1 MDEQEIQNKRRE
13 SEEQATESRSRILG
27 LPYLDTRSFEQTVPL
42 VKDLIEVPDMHRNF
56 MIPLQRG
63 GGDVHYQFM
72 VTSQTP
78 RTVIERMREE
88 YTNEGEKVDFFLIS
102 GSAYKVFMLRYD
114 PPVEIKYDDIKIA
127 GEGDSETI
135 ASVSQTLSKV
145 STEKVF
151 DFLIDQA
158 DKLGASD
165 IHIENMR
172 GEIRIRMRVDGL
184 LHPVA
189 NIDKDRYRVLMGE
202 LSSRANVST
211 ASNKPQSGHMQKD
224 IMSGGAMHTLNIR
237 VETIPTMYGQDA
249 VLRLF
254 NFDETLLNLDLLGL
268 SNDERDEIDEV
279 ISHPRGLVLMVG
291 PTGSGKSTTL
301 YSMLNALNTS
311 DRKIITLEDPIE
323 YGITGISQI
332 PISTNTGGS
341 FAEGLRSVLRL
352 DPDVVMVG
360 EIRDADTAKTAIQ
373 ASITGHLVLSS
384 FHANSTSAAFA
395 RMIDLIGV
403 NPIFANSIRLIIAQ
417 RLVRKL
423 SKSKQPRQATEAEAK
438 YIRKV
443 LEGVDVKYLRGIK
456 VSRVKTPSSSPAKE
470 AADLALENKLDV
482 AVEARAAEKAKE
494 EEIRGFDFN
503 NIVLYDPVP
512 TEKEP
517 FGYTGRMVLM
527 EQLVVDED
535 IAKYIRGDVSDINT
549 DAIEKTAKA
558 HGMLTL
564 EQKGVLAALR
574 GETTLEEVSR
584 VI

>member
-1 MDEQEIQNKRRE
+1 MNNEDDLQQKRRDN
-13 SEEQATESRSRILG
+13 EEEATSGRARILG
-27 LPYLDTRSFEQTVPL
+27 LPYLDTREFENSIPL
-42 VKDLIEVPDMHRNF
+42 VPNLLTIEQMHRDYI
-56 MIPLQRG
+56 IPLQA
-63 GGDVHYQFM
+63 GGDEEHYQFM

-78 RTVIERMREE
+78 RSLIEKLRQQ
-88 YTNEGEKVDFFLIS
+88 YGNTGERVDFFLIS

-114 PPVEIKYDDIKIA
+114 PPKEIHYDDIKIA
-127 GEGDSETI
+127 GEGDSATI
-135 ASVSQTLSKV
+135 AEVSQTLATV

-165 IHIENMR
+165 IHIENLR
-172 GEIRIRMRVDGL
+172 DEIRIRMRVDGL

-189 NIDKDRYRVLMGE
+189 NIDRDRYRIFMGE
-202 LSSRANVST
+202 LSSRADVST
-211 ASNKPQSGHMQKD
+211 ASNKPQSGHMQRE
-224 IMSGGAMHTLNIR
+224 IHVNGASHLLNIR

-268 SNDERDEIDEV
+268 APEEKQQIDEV

-301 YSMLNALNTS
+301 YSMLNALNTTE
-311 DRKIITLEDPIE
+311 RKIITLEDPIE

-332 PISTNTGGS
+332 PIHTNDGGS

-403 NPIFANSIRLIIAQ
+403 NPIFASSIRLIIAQ

-423 SKSKQPRQATEAEAK
+423 ADSKKARPATEAEAT
-438 YIRKV
+438 YIREAMKGASQDK
-443 LEGVDVKYLRGIK
+443 LSEVD
-456 VSRVKTPSSSPAKE
+456 
-470 AADLALENKLDV
+470 LD
-482 AVEARAAEKAKE
+482 
-494 EEIRGFDFN
+494 
-503 NIVLYDPVP
+503 NITLYDPVV
-512 TEKEP
+512 TEEHP
-517 FGYTGRMVLM
+517 FGYNGRVVIM
-527 EQLVVDED
+527 EQLIVDES
-535 IAKYIRGDVSDINT
+535 IQGFIRGDVADINT
-549 DAIEKTAKA
+549 NEIERTAKQN
-558 HGMLTL
+558 GMLTL
-564 EQKGVLAALR
+564 EQKGILTALR
-574 GETTLEEVSR
+574 GDTTLSEVSR

>member
-1 MDEQEIQNKRRE
+1 MNENEIQEKRRE
-13 SEEQATESRSRILG
+13 NEERATEGRAKVLG
-27 LPYLDTRSFEQTVPL
+27 LPYLDTRNVEQRLPL
-42 VKDLIEVPDMHRNF
+42 VQNLISIEDMHKNF
-56 MIPLQRG
+56 VIPLKRG
-63 GGDVHYQFM
+63 GEEENYQFM

-78 RTVIERMREE
+78 RTVIEKMRQH
-88 YTNEGEKVDFFLIS
+88 YTDEGEKVDFFLIS
-102 GSAYKVFMLRYD
+102 ISAYKVFMLRYD
-114 PPVEIKYDDIKIA
+114 PPKEVHYDDIKIA

-135 ASVSQTLSKV
+135 ASVSQTLARV

-151 DFLIDQA
+151 DFLLEQA

-165 IHIENMR
+165 IHIENLR
-172 GEIRIRMRVDGL
+172 NEIRIRMRVDGI

-189 NIDKDRYRVLMGE
+189 NIDRDRYRIFMGE
-202 LSSRANVST
+202 LSSRANVSM
-211 ASNKPQSGHMQKD
+211 AANQPQSGHMQKD
-224 IMSGGAMHTLNIR
+224 IYRDGSSHLLNIR

-254 NFDETLLNLDLLGL
+254 NFDESLLNLDLLGL
-268 SNDERDEIDEV
+268 LDEERREINEV

-301 YSMLNALNTS
+301 YSILNALNTPS
-311 DRKIITLEDPIE
+311 RKIITLEDPIE

-332 PISTNTGGS
+332 PINTNGGGS

-384 FHANSTSAAFA
+384 FHANSTSAAFS

-403 NPIFANSIRLIIAQ
+403 NPIFSSSIRLVIAQ

-423 SKSKQPRQATEAEAK
+423 SALKRERPATESEAN

-443 LEGVDVKYLRGIK
+443 LDEVPQEVLNGI
-456 VSRVKTPSSSPAKE
+456 
-470 AADLALENKLDV
+470 DL
-482 AVEARAAEKAKE
+482 
-494 EEIRGFDFN
+494 N
-503 NIVLYDPVP
+503 NILLYDPVK
-512 TEKEP
+512 TDESP
-517 FGYTGRMVLM
+517 FGYTGRTVIM
-527 EQLVVDED
+527 EQLVVSDD
-535 IAKYIRGDVSDINT
+535 IQAFIRGDAAEINT
-549 DAIEKTAKA
+549 QAIEKTARS

-564 EQKGVLAALR
+564 EQKGILAVLR

>member
-1 MDEQEIQNKRRE
+1 MNEEELQRKRRDN
-13 SEEQATESRSRILG
+13 EEQATMGRARILG
-27 LPYLDTRSFEQTVPL
+27 LPYLDTRDFENEIALTQ
-42 VKDLIEVPDMHRNF
+42 DLLPVEDMHQNF
-56 MIPLQRG
+56 IIPLQRG
-63 GGDVHYQFM
+63 GGEEHYQFM

-78 RTVIERMREE
+78 RSVIEKMRKE
-88 YTNEGEKVDFFLIS
+88 YTDEGERIDFFLIS
-102 GSAYKVFMLRYD
+102 NSAYRVFMLRYD
-114 PPVEIKYDDIKIA
+114 PPREVHYDDIKIA

-135 ASVSQTLSKV
+135 ASVSQTLATV

-158 DKLGASD
+158 DKLNASD
-165 IHIENMR
+165 IHIENLR
-172 GEIRIRMRVDGL
+172 NEIRIRMRVDGI

-189 NIDKDRYRVLMGE
+189 NIDRDRYRIFMGE
-202 LSSRANVST
+202 LSSRANVSM

-224 IMSGGAMHTLNIR
+224 ITRDGATHLLNIR

-254 NFDETLLNLDLLGL
+254 NFDESLLNLDLLGL
-268 SNDERDEIDEV
+268 SDEERAEINEV

-301 YSMLNALNTS
+301 YSMLNALNTT

-332 PISTNTGGS
+332 PIHTNDGGS

-384 FHANSTSAAFA
+384 FHANSTSAAFS

-403 NPIFANSIRLIIAQ
+403 NPIFASSIRLVVAQ

-423 SKSKQPRQATEAEAK
+423 ADSKKSRKASEAEAK
-438 YIRKV
+438 YIRGV
-443 LEGVDVKYLRGIK
+443 MEGASQEK
-456 VSRVKTPSSSPAKE
+456 
-470 AADLALENKLDV
+470 LAGVNLDD
-482 AVEARAAEKAKE
+482 
-494 EEIRGFDFN
+494 IT
-503 NIVLYDPVP
+503 LYDPVK
-512 TEKEP
+512 TEEHP
-517 FGYTGRMVLM
+517 FGYDGRTVIM
-527 EQLVVDED
+527 EQLVVSDD
-535 IAKYIRGDVSDINT
+535 IQAFVRGDVTDINT
-549 DAIEKTAKA
+549 KAIEKTAKDG
-558 HGMLTL
+558 GMLTL
-564 EQKGVLAALR
+564 EQKGVLAALK

>member
-1 MDEQEIQNKRRE
+1 MNEEEIQERRRDN
-13 SEEQATESRSRILG
+13 EERATEERARVLG
-27 LPYLDTRSFEQTVPL
+27 LPYLDTRSFEYNSP
-42 VKDLIEVPDMHRNF
+42 LIENLVSVEDMHRNF
-56 MIPLQRG
+56 IIPLHWG
-63 GGDVHYQFM
+63 GEEENYQFM

-78 RTVIERMREE
+78 RTVIENMRRR
-88 YTNEGEKVDFFLIS
+88 YNDEGEKVDFFLIS

-114 PPVEIKYDDIKIA
+114 PPKEVHYDDIKIA

-135 ASVSQTLSKV
+135 ASVSQTLAQV

-151 DFLIDQA
+151 DFLLEQA

-165 IHIENMR
+165 IHIENLR
-172 GEIRIRMRVDGL
+172 NEIRIRMRVDGI

-189 NIDKDRYRVLMGE
+189 NIDRDRYRIFMGE
-202 LSSRANVST
+202 LSSRANIST
-211 ASNKPQSGHMQKD
+211 AANQPQSGHMQKD
-224 IMSGGAMHTLNIR
+224 IYRDGASHLLNIR

-254 NFDETLLNLDLLGL
+254 NFDESLLNLDLLGL
-268 SNDERDEIDEV
+268 SDEELREINEV

-301 YSMLNALNTS
+301 YSMLNALNTPS
-311 DRKIITLEDPIE
+311 RKIITLEDPIE

-332 PISTNTGGS
+332 PINTNGGGS
-341 FAEGLRSVLRL
+341 FAEGLRSGLRL

-384 FHANSTSAAFA
+384 FHANSSSAAFS

-403 NPIFANSIRLIIAQ
+403 NPIFSSSIRLVIAQ

-423 SKSKQPRQATEAEAK
+423 SSLKKERPATESEAK

-443 LEGVDVKYLRGIK
+443 LEDVPQEVLDGVD
-456 VSRVKTPSSSPAKE
+456 
-470 AADLALENKLDV
+470 LD
-482 AVEARAAEKAKE
+482 
-494 EEIRGFDFN
+494 
-503 NIVLYDPVP
+503 NILLYDPVQ
-512 TEKEP
+512 TEESP
-517 FGYTGRMVLM
+517 FGYTGRTVIM
-527 EQLVVDED
+527 EQLVVSDD
-535 IAKYIRGDVSDINT
+535 IQAFIRGDVADINT
-549 DAIEKTAKA
+549 SAIEKAAKS

-564 EQKGVLAALR
+564 EQKGVLAVLR

>member
-1 MDEQEIQNKRRE
+1 MDESEIQLKRRE
-13 SEEQATESRSRILG
+13 NEEQATAGRARILG
-27 LPYLDTRSFEQTVPL
+27 LPYLDTRSFEQEIPL
-42 VKDLIEVPDMHRNF
+42 TPNLLSVEEMHRDF
-56 MIPLQRG
+56 IIPLQKG
-63 GGDVHYQFM
+63 GKGEHFQFM

-78 RTVIERMREE
+78 RTLIEKMYKE
-88 YTNEGEKVDFFLIS
+88 YSDEGENIDFFLIS
-102 GSAYKVFMLRYD
+102 NSAYKVFMLRYD
-114 PPVEIKYDDIKIA
+114 PPREIKYEDIKIA

-135 ASVSQTLSKV
+135 ASVSRTLSAV

-165 IHIENMR
+165 IHIENLR

-189 NIDKDRYRVLMGE
+189 NIDKDRYRIFMGE
-202 LSSRANVST
+202 LSSRANVSM
-211 ASNKPQSGHMQKD
+211 ASNKPQSGHMQKEVHRD
-224 IMSGGAMHTLNIR
+224 GVTHILNIR

-254 NFDETLLNLDLLGL
+254 NFDESLLNLDLLGL
-268 SNDERDEIDEV
+268 SKDERAEINEV

-301 YSMLNALNTS
+301 YSMLNALNTT

-332 PISTNTGGS
+332 PVNTNAGGS

-384 FHANSTSAAFA
+384 FHANSTAAAFS

-403 NPIFANSIRLIIAQ
+403 NPIFASSIRLIVAQ

-423 SKSKQPRQATEAEAK
+423 SSSKKARVATDAERE
-438 YIRKV
+438 YIKNVMNGVPEKV
-443 LEGVDVKYLRGIK
+443 L
-456 VSRVKTPSSSPAKE
+456 A
-470 AADLALENKLDV
+470 
-482 AVEARAAEKAKE
+482 
-494 EEIRGFDFN
+494 DFN
-503 NIVLYDPVP
+503 LNNITLYDPVA
-512 TEKEP
+512 TESEP
-517 FGYTGRMVLM
+517 FGYSGRTVIM
-527 EQLVVDED
+527 EQLVVSDE
-535 IAKYIRGDVSDINT
+535 IQAFIRGDVADINT
-549 DAIEKTAKA
+549 KAIEETAKKN
-558 HGMLTL
+558 GMLTL
-564 EQKGVLAALR
+564 EQKGVLAVLR
-574 GETTLEEVSR
+574 GETTLNEISR

>member
-1 MDEQEIQNKRRE
+1 MDESEIQQKRRE
-13 SEEQATESRSRILG
+13 NEEQATMGRARILG
-27 LPYLDTRSFEQTVPL
+27 LPYLDTRDFEETVPL
-42 VKDLIEVPDMHRNF
+42 AEPFVSIEQMHRDYI
-56 MIPLQRG
+56 IPLQKG
-63 GGDVHYQFM
+63 GGEVRYQLM

-78 RTVIERMREE
+78 RSLIETMRQK
-88 YTNEGEKVDFFLIS
+88 YRDDGENIDFFLIS
-102 GSAYKVFMLRYD
+102 GSAYKAFMLRYD
-114 PPVEIKYDDIKIA
+114 PPKEIHYDDIKIG

-135 ASVSQTLSKV
+135 ASVSRTLNSV
-145 STEKVF
+145 STDKVF

-165 IHIENMR
+165 IHIENLR
-172 GEIRIRMRVDGL
+172 GEIRIRMRVDGI

-189 NIDKDRYRVLMGE
+189 DIDKDKYRIFMGE

-211 ASNKPQSGHMQKD
+211 ASNKPQSGHMQKEITRD
-224 IMSGGAMHTLNIR
+224 GATHTLNIR

-254 NFDETLLNLDLLGL
+254 NFDESLLNLDLLGL
-268 SNDERDEIDEV
+268 SDEEKNEINEV
-279 ISHPRGLVLMVG
+279 VKHPRGLVLMVG

-301 YSMLNALNTS
+301 YSMLSALNTS

-332 PISTNTGGS
+332 PINTGDGGS

-352 DPDVVMVG
+352 DPDVIMVG

-384 FHANSTSAAFA
+384 FHANSSSAAFS

-403 NPIFANSIRLIIAQ
+403 NPIFASSIRLVIAQ

-423 SKSKQPRQATEAEAK
+423 SDNKKARSATEAEAK
-438 YIRKV
+438 YIREV
-443 LEGVDVKYLRGIK
+443 LAGVSQEKLTGVN
-456 VSRVKTPSSSPAKE
+456 
-470 AADLALENKLDV
+470 LEN
-482 AVEARAAEKAKE
+482 
-494 EEIRGFDFN
+494 IT
-503 NIVLYDPVP
+503 LYDPVT
-512 TEKEP
+512 TEDDP
-517 FGYTGRMVLM
+517 FGYNGRTVIM
-527 EQLVVDED
+527 EQLIVSDD
-535 IAKYIRGDVSDINT
+535 IQAFIRGDVADANT
-549 DAIEKTAKA
+549 EAIEKVAKQN
-558 HGMLTL
+558 GMLTL